1 MEKIAVHVPTLSDA
15 DFKAILPPSMLHRG
29 LDQLFGHFASS
40 YLKQIANKMNSYTW
54 FRFVEQES
62 KNVILKRMA
71 VRALYRM
78 LADQHSERICAANE
92 NAYIYAKKAVGIST
106 RGVNY
111 KPVNEDGF
119 GIFEREGELLLVT
132 CDGVG
137 DCLVG
142 EVASLVI
149 LGLFEKEPTL
159 TAAEVFS
166 KSVEVLAHLGEQ
178 LEQEIP
184 EFFTFPNEISQAA
197 VTSVSIKEDQC
208 EVGQVGDVLLY
219 LVRDNKIQM
228 LDQNRNWLTLTQLN
242 RLFSDETYLSQRH
255 IISNA
260 VGRNYDAYWAP
271 TFLTLQKD
279 DLLILASDGLE
290 TLHPQDILSIAN
302 RKKPLKTLLDDLYS
316 RAIDANLKW
325 NTLGSPIYTKPD
337 NITVVLYRHE

>member
-1 MEKIAVHVPTLSDA
+1 MEKIPVSVPALTEA
-15 DFKAILPPSMLHRG
+15 DFKAILPPSMIHRS
-29 LDQLFGHFASS
+29 LDHLFGHFAPN
-40 YLKQIANKMNSYTW
+40 YLKQVATKMNSYTW

-62 KNVILKRMA
+62 KNMILKRMA
-71 VRALYRM
+71 ARALYRM
-78 LADQHSERICAANE
+78 LEEMRGDNLCAANE
-92 NAYIYAKKAVGIST
+92 NAYVYGSKAVGISS

-119 GIFEREGELLLVT
+119 GLYERNDELLLVV

-149 LGLFEKEPTL
+149 LGQFLNNPKHN
-159 TAAEVFS
+159 AAQVFS
-166 KSVEVLAHLGEQ
+166 ESVEVLASLGEK

-184 EFFTFPNEISQAA
+184 EFATFPNEISQAA
-197 VTSVSIKEDQC
+197 VTSVSIKGDQA
-208 EVGQVGDVLLY
+208 EIGQVGDVLLY

-228 LDQNRNWLTLTQLN
+228 LDQNRNWLSLNQLN

-260 VGRNYDAYWAP
+260 VGRNYDPYWAP

-290 TLHPQDILSIAN
+290 TLHPQDILTVAN
-302 RKKPLKTLLDDLYS
+302 RKKPLKTLLDDLYT
-316 RAIDANLKW
+316 RV
-325 NTLGSPIYTKPD
+325 P
-337 NITVVLYRHE
+337 VQ